1 MAESVLVKLA
11 DVNAHTNEL
20 ISKHLADQNNANA
33 EKIKNKITAVEND
46 LTVLKR
52 QLSDPTD
59 KTVKGKM

>member
-20 ISKHLADQNNANA
+20 ISKHLTNQNNAHA
-33 EKIKNKITAVEND
+33 EKIKNKISAVEND

-52 QLSDPTD
+52 QLSDPND
-59 KTVKGKM
+59 KTIKGKM